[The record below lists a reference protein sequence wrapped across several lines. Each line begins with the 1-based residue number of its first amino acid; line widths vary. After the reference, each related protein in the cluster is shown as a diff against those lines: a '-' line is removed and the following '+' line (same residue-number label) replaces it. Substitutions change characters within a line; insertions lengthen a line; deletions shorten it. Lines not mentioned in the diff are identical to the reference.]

1 MAGINAF
8 ESLVMLLLSEK
19 LGGLEFNKESEIS
32 DQVKR
37 IKEEL
42 LNQISTK
49 DYVENSLLSEE
60 EKEN

>member
-19 LGGLEFNKESEIS
+19 LGEIEFDKESDIS
-32 DQVKR
+32 YQVKR
-37 IKEEL
+37 IKDEL
-42 LNQISTK
+42 FDRISTK
-49 DYVENSLLSEE
+49 DYVENSLLNRE

>member
-1 MAGINAF
+1 
-8 ESLVMLLLSEK
+8 MLLLSEK

>member
-1 MAGINAF
+1 M
-8 ESLVMLLLSEK
+8 MLLLSEK